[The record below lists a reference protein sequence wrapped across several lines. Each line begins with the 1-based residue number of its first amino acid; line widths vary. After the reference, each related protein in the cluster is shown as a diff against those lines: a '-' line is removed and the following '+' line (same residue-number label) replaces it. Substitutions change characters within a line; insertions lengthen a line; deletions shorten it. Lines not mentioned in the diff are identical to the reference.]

1 MFYLKNSNFYK
12 FFSYNW
18 FKIISKNVKNNRV
31 SKLDNKSFDE
41 LSGLVF
47 KKEIC
52 AIVFVLINFLITYV
66 SSREMYSMNYNSFVF
81 FRILKDNIFTS
92 LVWFI
97 VLTVL
102 PFVTII
108 LMKKK
113 LKSKY
118 YLLVSFA
125 YLFSNVFN
133 ILLSVYFITALIN
146 TKFFGILGIINII
159 ITVLINCNI
168 IIRVNENYLK

>member
-1 MFYLKNSNFYK
+1 MKNSNFYK

-18 FKIISKNVKNNRV
+18 FKIIGRNFRNNKV
-31 SKLDNKSFDE
+31 VKLDKKAYLD
-41 LSGLVF
+41 LSSLVF

-66 SSREMYSMNYNSFVF
+66 SSKEMYSINYKSFIF
-81 FRILKDNIFTS
+81 FRILKDNFFTS
-92 LVWFI
+92 IVWFI
-97 VLTVL
+97 ALTIL

-108 LMKKK
+108 LIKKR

-125 YLFSNVFN
+125 YLLSNVFN

-168 IIRVNENYLK
+168 IIKINENYLK

>member
-1 MFYLKNSNFYK
+1 MKNSNFYK

-18 FKIISKNVKNNRV
+18 FKVIGRNFRNNKV
-31 SKLDNKSFDE
+31 VKLDKKAYLD

-66 SSREMYSMNYNSFVF
+66 SSKEMYSMNYNSFVF
-81 FRILKDNIFTS
+81 FRILKDNFFTS
-92 LVWFI
+92 VFWFI
-97 VLTVL
+97 ALTIL

-108 LMKKK
+108 LIKKR

-125 YLFSNVFN
+125 YLLSNVFN

-168 IIRVNENYLK
+168 IIKINENYLK